1 MEDGEIIRLLF
12 ARSEQALTELAKK
25 YGPLCGALA
34 RNLLGSDQDAEE
46 CVNDTWL
53 AAWNAIP
60 PAKPELLQA
69 YLCRLTRNIAVTRY
83 HEARA
88 AKRDRRYDRALDQL
102 EGCLASRLTAEGE
115 LEAKELAQAIGR
127 FLETLDREN
136 RVLFVRRYWYAD
148 SVAELGRR
156 TGIGSAA
163 VSARLFR
170 LRRKLKHD
178 LEQEGM
184 MG

>member
-1 MEDGEIIRLLF
+1 MEDSQIISLYFQRDE
-12 ARSEQALTELAKK
+12 SALTETDRK
-25 YGPLCGALA
+25 YGPFCRHMAGNILT
-34 RNLLGSDQDAEE
+34 RPEDAEE
-46 CVNDTWL
+46 CVNDTYH

-60 PAKPELLQA
+60 PEKPNPLQA

-83 HEARA
+83 HAGKA
-88 AKRDRRYDRALDQL
+88 AKRNSRYDVALDEL
-102 EGCLASRLTAEGE
+102 EGCLAGWRTVEGE

-127 FLETLDREN
+127 FLDGLNKEQRT
-136 RVLFVRRYWYAD
+136 LFVRRYWYAD
-148 SVAELGRR
+148 SVAELGRV
-156 TGIGSAA
+156 TGAGSAA

-170 LRRKLKHD
+170 IRRKLKTY